1 MGNSPEHY
9 FKTQKAISKSV
20 RLIQKIIRCNGDFIQ
35 SYIRYTII
43 ITSQYLWKFHSLLFT
58 KPGSLLLPPPL
69 FSKPVAPPPPPPPPP
84 PPSNTPLEEACSATQ
99 NTLINMK
106 EATN

>member
-1 MGNSPEHY
+1 M
-9 FKTQKAISKSV
+9 KTNMVKGGV
-20 RLIQKIIRCNGDFIQ
+20 LLC
-35 SYIRYTII
+35 
-43 ITSQYLWKFHSLLFT
+43 TSQYLWKFHSLLFASS
-58 KPGSLLLPPPL
+58 PLLYLASLL
-69 FSKPVAPPPPPPPPP
+69 PPPPPP

>member
-1 MGNSPEHY
+1 MLYDIVMLHGLPSTSEPY
-9 FKTQKAISKSV
+9 LKGGQGGAIAPPPLKLPQ
-20 RLIQKIIRCNGDFIQ
+20 RNI
-35 SYIRYTII
+35 Y
-43 ITSQYLWKFHSLLFT
+43 ITSQYLWKFHSLLFASS
-58 KPGSLLLPPPL
+58 PLLYLASLLL
-69 FSKPVAPPPPPPPPP
+69 PP